1 MWTTSVVWRR
11 HSCLPRRHSCRRL
24 ASGQRRV
31 EKSLDTARRSACAT
45 GRLGS
50 ALLAVLWLSAA
61 LAAIAFSLSST
72 VRGETERTSTAVDG
86 LRSYYLA
93 SGAIERATL
102 ELLWSVATR
111 DKRKIPQGSTA
122 VDYDFP
128 SGVAHVEIIPEAA
141 KLDVNKVLPEELYRL
156 VEALGIEPERAQE
169 ITLGIV
175 DWRSSIPQEASAA
188 DQYYLS
194 LTPSFRARHASIQE
208 IEELLLVKGVTPDI
222 FYGTYVPVPDAELG
236 GGPRL
241 AARAGLADCLSV
253 FGSIQQVDANTAAPA
268 VLAAIG
274 LAPFAINAL
283 VERRRSAPFT
293 QQQLYDFLQSIGAAS
308 NRLRVEGHSIVT
320 MRATAR
326 LRLANGQL
334 SDLRRTVGAQ
344 VKYMPAG
351 YDSPIHIL
359 RWYDT
364 AWSN

>member
-1 MWTTSVVWRR
+1 MWTTEAAVWRR
-11 HSCLPRRHSCRRL
+11 QSRHNR
-24 ASGQRRV
+24 
-31 EKSLDTARRSACAT
+31 
-45 GRLGS
+45 GS

-72 VRGETERTSTAVDG
+72 VRGETERASTAVDG

-93 SGAIERATL
+93 SGAIDRASL
-102 ELLWSVATR
+102 ELLWTITNPT
-111 DKRKIPQGSTA
+111 KRKIPRGSTA
-122 VDYDFP
+122 VDYNFP
-128 SGVAHVEIIPEAA
+128 SGVAHVEIIPETA

-156 VEALGIEPERAQE
+156 VVALGVEPGRAQE

-175 DWRSSIPQEASAA
+175 DWRNPLAQGASAV

-194 LTPSFRARHASIQE
+194 LTPSFRARHASIEE
-208 IEELLLVKGVTPDI
+208 IEELLLVRGVTPDI
-222 FYGTYVPVPDAELG
+222 FYGTYVPLPDAERG

-241 AARAGLADCLSV
+241 APRAGLADCLSV
-253 FGSIQQVDANTAAPA
+253 FGSTQQVDANTAAPA
-268 VLAAIG
+268 VLAAVG
-274 LAPFAINAL
+274 LAPAAINAL
-283 VERRRSAPFT
+283 LERRRNAPFT
-293 QQQLYDFLQSIGAAS
+293 QQQLSDFVQSMGVGS
-308 NRLRVEGHSIVT
+308 NRLRVEGNSIVT

-334 SDLRRTVGAQ
+334 SDLRRTVGAM
-344 VKYMPAG
+344 VKYMPVG

>member
-1 MWTTSVVWRR
+1 MSTTKWRR
-11 HSCLPRRHSCRRL
+11 HSCLPRHNR
-24 ASGQRRV
+24 
-31 EKSLDTARRSACAT
+31 
-45 GRLGS
+45 GS

-93 SGAIERATL
+93 SGAIERASL
-102 ELLWSVATR
+102 ELLWSVTNPA
-111 DKRKIPQGSTA
+111 KRTLPQGSTA
-122 VDYDFP
+122 VDYNFP
-128 SGVAHVEIIPEAA
+128 SGAVHVEIVPEAA

-156 VEALGIEPERAQE
+156 VVALGIEPERARE

-175 DWRSSIPQEASAA
+175 DWRSPSSEGGSAL
-188 DQYYLS
+188 DSYYLS
-194 LTPSFRARHASIQE
+194 LTSSFRARHASIEE

-222 FYGTYVPVPDAELG
+222 FYGTYVPVPDVEPG
-236 GGPRL
+236 GRRL
-241 AARAGLADCLSV
+241 VPRAGLVDCLSV
-253 FGSIQQVDANTAAPA
+253 FGSTLQVDANTASPA

-274 LAPFAINAL
+274 LAPSAINAL
-283 VERRRSAPFT
+283 LERRRIAPLT
-293 QQQLYDFLQSIGAAS
+293 EQQFHNFLQSIGAGN

-334 SDLRRTVGAQ
+334 SDLKRTVGAQ
-344 VKYMPAG
+344 VKYMPPG

>member
-1 MWTTSVVWRR
+1 MWTTSYSTGLTGHRR
-11 HSCLPRRHSCRRL
+11 
-24 ASGQRRV
+24 
-31 EKSLDTARRSACAT
+31 
-45 GRLGS
+45 GS

-86 LRSYYLA
+86 LRCYYLA
-93 SGAIERATL
+93 SGAVERVSL
-102 ELLWSVATR
+102 ELLWTVTNPGQR
-111 DKRKIPQGSTA
+111 RIPQGSTT
-122 VDYDFP
+122 VDYNFP

-141 KLDVNKVLPEELYRL
+141 KLDVNKVLPDELYRL
-156 VEALGIEPERAQE
+156 VVALGIEPGRAQE

-175 DWRSSIPQEASAA
+175 NWRSSRSLEAGAA
-188 DQYYLS
+188 DQPYLS
-194 LTPSFRARHASIQE
+194 IAPSFQAPNASIGE

-222 FYGTYVPVPDAELG
+222 FYGTYIPVPDAELG

-241 AARAGLADCLSV
+241 AARTGLADCLSV
-253 FGSIQQVDANTAAPA
+253 FGSVQQVDANTAAPA

-274 LAPFAINAL
+274 LPPFAINAL
-283 VERRRSAPFT
+283 VERRRIAPFT
-293 QQQLYDFLQSIGAAS
+293 QQQLNEFLQSMGVNS

-320 MRATAR
+320 VRATAR

-344 VKYMPAG
+344 VKYMPPG